1 MASIEQITPEL
12 TWPLRQVVMYPNWSI
27 EEVQLANDFE
37 GIHFGLFD
45 KNVLI
50 SVVSTFI
57 TEDTMQFR
65 KFATLHSEQGKG
77 YGKLLLAHIIQFAKD
92 EHCKRMWC
100 NARCNASAFYAKFG
114 FTETERKFHQDGHDF
129 VIMEIYL

>member
-27 EEVQLANDFE
+27 EEVKLANDFE

-45 KNVLI
+45 KNTLV

-65 KFATLHSEQGKG
+65 KFATLNPEQGKG
-77 YGKLLLAHIIQFAKD
+77 YGSLLMAHIIQFAKD

-114 FTETERKFHQDGHDF
+114 FTETKEKFHQDEHDF

>member
-12 TWPLRQVVMYPNWSI
+12 TWPLRQAVMDPNWSI
-27 EEVQLANDFE
+27 QEVKLANDFE

-45 KNVLI
+45 NNVLI

-57 TEDTMQFR
+57 TEESMQFR
-65 KFATLHSEQGKG
+65 KFATLESEQGKG
-77 YGKLLLAHIIQFAKD
+77 YGSLLFTHIIQFAKD
-92 EHCKRMWC
+92 EYCKRMWC

-114 FTETERKFHQDGHDF
+114 FTETKRKFHQDGHDF
-129 VIMEIYL
+129 LIMEIYL

>member
-1 MASIEQITPEL
+1 MQILVHKASIYLLQMPFNTISWFYSL
-12 TWPLRQVVMYPNWSI
+12 DI
-27 EEVQLANDFE
+27 FC
-37 GIHFGLFD
+37 LFD
-45 KNVLI
+45 NNVLI

-57 TEDTMQFR
+57 TEESMQFR
-65 KFATLHSEQGKG
+65 KFATLESEQGKG
-77 YGKLLLAHIIQFAKD
+77 YGSLLLTHIIQFAKD

-114 FTETERKFHQDGHDF
+114 FTETEQKFHQDGHNF

>member
-1 MASIEQITPEL
+1 MASIEQIRPEL

-45 KNVLI
+45 NNVLI

-57 TEDTMQFR
+57 KEDTMQFR
-65 KFATLHSEQGKG
+65 KFATLNSEQGKG
-77 YGKLLLAHIIQFAKD
+77 YGNLLMAHIIQFAKD

-114 FTETERKFHQDGHDF
+114 FTETKQKFHQDEHDF

>member
-1 MASIEQITPEL
+1 
-12 TWPLRQVVMYPNWSI
+12 MYPNWSI

-45 KNVLI
+45 KNILI

-65 KFATLHSEQGKG
+65 KFATLDSEQGKG
-77 YGKLLLAHIIQFAKD
+77 YGSLLIAHIIQFAKD

-114 FTETERKFHQDGHDF
+114 FTETKRKFHQDGHDF

>member
-1 MASIEQITPEL
+1 
-12 TWPLRQVVMYPNWSI
+12 MYPNWSI
-27 EEVQLANDFE
+27 EEVKLVNDFE

-45 KNVLI
+45 NNALI

-57 TEDTMQFR
+57 TEESMQFR
-65 KFATLHSEQGKG
+65 KFATLNSEQGKG
-77 YGKLLLAHIIQFAKD
+77 YGSLLMAHIIEFAKD
-92 EHCKRMWC
+92 KGCPRLWC

-114 FTETERKFHQDGHDF
+114 FTETEEKFHQDEHDF

>member
-45 KNVLI
+45 KNTLV

-65 KFATLHSEQGKG
+65 KFATLNSEQGKG
-77 YGKLLLAHIIQFAKD
+77 YGSMLLAHIIQFAKN
-92 EHCKRMWC
+92 ELH
-100 NARCNASAFYAKFG
+100 
-114 FTETERKFHQDGHDF
+114 DGRNP
-129 VIMEIYL
+129 

>member
-1 MASIEQITPEL
+1 
-12 TWPLRQVVMYPNWSI
+12 MYPNYGI
-27 EEVQLANDFE
+27 EEVKLADDFE

-45 KNVLI
+45 KNALI

-57 TEDTMQFR
+57 KEDTMQFR
-65 KFATLHSEQGKG
+65 KFATLNSEQGKG
-77 YGKLLLAHIIQFAKD
+77 YGSLLMAHIIQFAKD
-92 EHCKRMWC
+92 ENCKRMWC

-114 FTETERKFHQDGHDF
+114 FTETEQKFHQDEHDF

>member
-1 MASIEQITPEL
+1 LASIEQITPEL

-45 KNVLI
+45 NNVLI

-57 TEDTMQFR
+57 KEDSMQFR

-77 YGKLLLAHIIQFAKD
+77 YGSLLLSHIIQFAKD
-92 EHCKRMWC
+92 EGCGRMWC

-114 FTETERKFHQDGHDF
+114 FTETERKFNQDGHDF

>member
-27 EEVQLANDFE
+27 EEVKLADDFE

-45 KNVLI
+45 KKALI

-57 TEDTMQFR
+57 KEDTMQFR
-65 KFATLHSEQGKG
+65 KFATLNSEQGKG
-77 YGKLLLAHIIQFAKD
+77 YGSMLLSHIIQFAKNED
-92 EHCKRMWC
+92 CTRMWC

-114 FTETERKFHQDGHDF
+114 FTETEQKFHQDGHDF
-129 VIMEIYL
+129 VIMEINL

>member
-12 TWPLRQVVMYPNWSI
+12 TWPLRQVVMYPDWSV
-27 EEVQLANDFE
+27 EEVKLVNDFE

-45 KNVLI
+45 NNALI

-57 TEDTMQFR
+57 TENTMQFR
-65 KFATLHSEQGKG
+65 KFATLNSEQGKG
-77 YGKLLLAHIIQFAKD
+77 YGSLLLSHIIQFAKD
-92 EHCKRMWC
+92 EGCGRMWC

-114 FTETERKFHQDGHDF
+114 FTETERKFNQDGHDF